1 MQALKEDGKPS
12 FLHRKINRSFWNG
25 FYITKKG
32 EDVTPKQE
40 KFCIEYLID
49 LNATQAAKRAG
60 YSEKTAGSIGQRL
73 LKKVEI
79 QKRITTL
86 RKTEF
91 KKTIMT
97 AEEVES
103 LLSKAARGEMK
114 EETIVTEGI
123 GEGKSRAIKMMKQIG
138 ARDRI
143 RALELMGKRHD
154 LFAKETEVQVTPI
167 IITGEG
173 EISD

>member
-114 EETIVTEGI
+114 EEVVVSEGI
-123 GEGKSRAIKMMKQIG
+123 GEGKSEIKIIKKEIS
-138 ARDRI
+138 AKDRLK
-143 RALELMGKRHD
+143 ALELMGKRHH
-154 LFAKETEVQVTPI
+154 LFENINMNAEEERVTI
-167 IITGEG
+167 IDDT
-173 EISD
+173 D

>member
-1 MQALKEDGKPS
+1 M
-12 FLHRKINRSFWNG
+12 
-25 FYITKKG
+25 
-32 EDVTPKQE
+32 TPKQE

-103 LLSKAARGEMK
+103 LLSKAARGEMA
-114 EETIVTEGI
+114 EEVVVSEGI
-123 GEGKSRAIKMMKQIG
+123 GKGKTEIKIIKKEIS
-138 ARDRI
+138 AKDRLK
-143 RALELMGKRHD
+143 ALELMGKRHH
-154 LFAKETEVQVTPI
+154 LFENINMTAEEERVTI
-167 IITGEG
+167 IDDT
-173 EISD
+173 D

>member
-1 MQALKEDGKPS
+1 M
-12 FLHRKINRSFWNG
+12 
-25 FYITKKG
+25 
-32 EDVTPKQE
+32 TPKQE

-114 EETIVTEGI
+114 EEVVVSEGI
-123 GEGKSRAIKMMKQIG
+123 GEGKSEIKIIKKEIS
-138 ARDRI
+138 AKDRLK
-143 RALELMGKRHD
+143 ALELMGKRHH
-154 LFAKETEVQVTPI
+154 LFENINMNTEEERVTI
-167 IITGEG
+167 IDDT
-173 EISD
+173 D

>member
-12 FLHRKINRSFWNG
+12 SLHRKINRSFWNG

-103 LLSKAARGEMK
+103 LLSKAARGEMA
-114 EETIVTEGI
+114 EEVLVSEGI
-123 GEGKSRAIKMMKQIG
+123 GKGKSRAIKMMKQIG

-143 RALELMGKRHD
+143 RAAELMGKRHH
-154 LFAKETEVQVTPI
+154 LFENINMNAEEERVTI
-167 IITGEG
+167 IDDT
-173 EISD
+173 D

>member
-1 MQALKEDGKPS
+1 M
-12 FLHRKINRSFWNG
+12 
-25 FYITKKG
+25 
-32 EDVTPKQE
+32 TPKQE

-79 QKRITTL
+79 QKLITTL

-103 LLSKAARGEMK
+103 LLSKAARGEMA
-114 EETIVTEGI
+114 EEVVVSEGI
-123 GEGKSRAIKMMKQIG
+123 GKGKTEIKIIKKEIS
-138 ARDRI
+138 AKDRLK
-143 RALELMGKRHD
+143 ALELMGKRHH
-154 LFAKETEVQVTPI
+154 LFENINMNAEEERVTI
-167 IITGEG
+167 IDDT
-173 EISD
+173 D